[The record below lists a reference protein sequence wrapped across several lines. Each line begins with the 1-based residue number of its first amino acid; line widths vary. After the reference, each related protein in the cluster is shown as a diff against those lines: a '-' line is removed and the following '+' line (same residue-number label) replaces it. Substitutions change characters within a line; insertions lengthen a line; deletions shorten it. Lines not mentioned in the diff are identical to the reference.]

1 MDEALEAAEVVAD
14 SEFEGAFVWLLR
26 IVGVLFVLAG
36 LGLWLTGTMELLFV
50 PAGLVLVGLVLVV
63 APNVLLLLAELQ

>member
-1 MDEALEAAEVVAD
+1 MDEALDAAEVIAD

-26 IVGVLFVLAG
+26 IVGALFVLAG